1 MTDKSIQPSER
12 TILGKSEIIVPL
24 EFHGMDYSHT
34 YIFIPKAFQERKDDV
49 LRCVFGEQVENYKIC
64 FVDRTSDS
72 PSNLW

>member
-34 YIFIPKAFQERKDDV
+34 YIFIPMALQERKDDV
-49 LRCVFGEQVENYKIC
+49 LRCVFGEQVKNYKIC
-64 FVDRTSDS
+64 FVYRKSDS
-72 PSNLW
+72 PSNLC